1 VGLNFGI
8 LFGRKGSAL
17 PLDLTATVNT
27 KLFFAQRKMHD
38 LKVNN
43 IAKVNGFLK
52 AVEKLAE
59 KYSGKLSHIDRYD
72 GADPQLVYEEGNPN
86 FRLYKVSPNG
96 VFINNH
102 DEQNHFW
109 KTTPINERTVEK
121 VLSMQ
126 NHKYNTA
133 KGQPDL
139 PEKFVLVPLQRAI
152 MENKHLER
160 IAQWAR
166 VSKSYVVF
174 KEHPCASEDESFDQI
189 IASIKGR
196 SRYTLFASKAASI
209 DHLIEQCH
217 SVWTLNSGVGFTA
230 LLRGKPVATF
240 LRTDHSVFGNRVRNV
255 VDASKVEAPSQRDLF
270 QFITWYHDIFAIDI
284 DADDFENRLDQRFD
298 AVFNK
303 GQTIQELYTWK

>member
-1 VGLNFGI
+1 M
-8 LFGRKGSAL
+8 
-17 PLDLTATVNT
+17 PLDLTAIVSTR
-27 KLFFAQRKMHD
+27 LFFEQRKMHD

-52 AVEKLAE
+52 AVENLAD
-59 KYSGKLSHIDRYD
+59 KYNGKLSHIDLYD
-72 GADPQLVYEEGNPN
+72 GSGGQLVYEEGNPN

-96 VFINNH
+96 IFINYH
-102 DEQNHFW
+102 DEKNHFW
-109 KTTPINERTVEK
+109 KTTPINEGTVEK

-126 NHKYNTA
+126 NHKYDTA
-133 KGQPDL
+133 KGQPHL

-152 MENKHLER
+152 LENEHLER

-166 VSKSYVVF
+166 VNKSYVVF
-174 KEHPCASEDESFDQI
+174 KEHPCSSETESFDQI

-196 SRYTLFASKAASI
+196 SRYTLFASKDACI
-209 DHLIEQCH
+209 DYLIEKCQ

-240 LRTDHSVFGNRVRNV
+240 LKTDHSVFGNRVRNV
-255 VDASKVEAPSQRDLF
+255 IDASQVKAPSQRDLF

-284 DADDFENRLDQRFD
+284 DADDFESRLDQRFD

-303 GQTIQELYTWK
+303 GHTIKELYTWR